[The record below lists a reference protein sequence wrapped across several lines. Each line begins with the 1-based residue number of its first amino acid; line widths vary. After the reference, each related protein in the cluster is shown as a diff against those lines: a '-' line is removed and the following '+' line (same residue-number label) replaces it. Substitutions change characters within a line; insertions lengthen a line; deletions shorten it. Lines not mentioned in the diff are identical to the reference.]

1 MMENKLE
8 IINPDDEF
16 YYDSQLWEVG
26 IYPGAG
32 AELKTFLVYAP
43 FEQKA
48 LEIAVANA
56 EQNAPGLLVNFND
69 VETLITDN
77 YQDDYKEWL
86 EDNFG
91 DIKSSFYFDDD
102 NMFDFI
108 TNYLNYIYVD
118 ATEEGASEPYF
129 VTGDNLVIRKVDKE
143 ELETKTESKE
153 PRKVQD
159 IIVGGQILDEATI
172 NEMMEYCTSIFG
184 TKEEC
189 ISELKADAKL
199 YAPELEKAIDETSGD
214 IIHIFF
220 IAMKEQS
227 EIDGCD
233 AIIVGTKLDDD
244 SDATVVDKK
253 PFSYN
258 KDVKKV
264 EESNVTSEHVIW
276 DSEFQLDAIDLDDLR
291 QSTYQEYLDEFD
303 SHVEP
308 MDYEQWLD
316 SDDCVAYFDYMWEE
330 MAKQDAYYSEWYE
343 FITDG
348 VSEEEKKDAYEDY
361 VERCKNTVLKPKGFE
376 AWLDD
381 NYDSLSE
388 THWEIMDEDLKSNIV
403 PTIDEQLN
411 EDILIISGYY
421 GSNYP
426 DFAKSGKGGKMFE
439 KGTDELLNYMSN
451 FDRVQITSE
460 NGQLGIVLGDHDG
473 TISGVFYTLPDDL
486 KELIKAMGYEEIVR
500 KEHFADEDGNP
511 STEDIDD
518 IEDYMEDYFYEDL
531 RYGGIDAEDLTK
543 HIELLKPIKQ
553 TVTSPSTPNPE
564 GPKTESKLTESVDK
578 DFVDNAYDLI
588 ADYVYGESGRDEVE
602 WSEIK
607 DYVYNDVCD
616 DMMSDYNP
624 SKETMEAIKE
634 RLIKGGYKVLD
645 ESKEI
650 KTESTQD
657 EIYEIAKNTNIKE
670 WYIAE
675 YPDDELG
682 ANINDV
688 TFYDLF
694 VALDTHKDVYD
705 VLGVGDSVV
714 RERAFEKLDAIL
726 EEPAGYCYDQWLLT
740 ESTEKVEESDMRRI
754 NAELMNNKDIS
765 KKALEWLDSH
775 DDIGIVMS
783 EDNIFWFETPATYTA
798 SFSDK
803 DYDMIIAEI
812 KRLYPESE
820 YLHTIKDTVKSIL
833 SGFKKTESEELE
845 EDDMLIVVEYWETEE
860 DREYGLGNVYDYY
873 SSNQIEDAIA
883 EGRKLVD
890 EMGYAA
896 VEVYHETDGLTYYLY
911 DSENGEQNFGVE
923 GKMVGLDESKEIKS
937 ESVSNVKETIENAI
951 IPELTDYILD
961 EKSLDEKKVDYV
973 ETDKVITA
981 EEFDAIVDLIKSEIQ
996 NKEDLSNRGELYKDI
1011 TQKYFKT
1018 ESEHNHTPEQPGVCP
1033 VCGNNEL
1040 EYLGTELEGNS
1051 YGYRWDCDKCE
1062 TSGYEWYIMNFDEIV
1077 SSTDDDTSKEEGIC
1091 PKCASELEYGSLVPD
1106 GMDAYYEVNCI
1117 ECEFIGK
1124 EYYTLKFDGHEII
1137 SKKTESNEIESDV
1150 KQEFINYCEG
1160 KVSNLGELQISYSYG
1175 PDTSLY
1181 PVELEYDELNI
1192 SWVDE
1197 PIKNAKI
1204 VLLDDISSVCG
1215 VVSDNKLV
1223 AELGEDLAPHYIAC
1237 EMNFSRISKDLYEM
1251 MLEEWDSLHLADNI
1265 KAHKE
1270 NGYSVFTESVAQE
1283 PLTESKAGEYAIN
1296 IYDKTTDEF
1305 IRQYDCYPSY
1315 DKAEEA
1321 SKELKLAD
1329 NEICKLVKVEYDENA
1344 EEIGVEIVETLNESD
1359 ESGTLTFDLHTD
1371 LVPILNMNQYNI
1383 TGDYEVPRDELD
1395 ALMKKYAEPIITE
1408 EIVNVFPSAK
1418 VTFGNFD
1425 HPKYYRA
1432 FSNLNDTLDFTV
1444 TVSAEEYEA
1453 KKQSV
1458 ENTDEFATFLKDTFK
1473 SYDGFISHMAD
1484 NLKDFQTQADW
1495 KQFVSV
1501 LTYFIKP
1508 GARQDEFFEEL
1519 TDYIWGNYPTT
1530 DEMDEEDTLNE
1541 SANTNES
1548 IEEQMWTAVCSDD
1561 RNFVK
1566 NAYNKDLI
1574 KPNTRYESG
1583 NGKHSF
1589 IMGALRNRNYE
1600 MVDLLKSFGERI
1612 LKVEVDEYKNEMAKR
1627 TYEDELTKT
1636 AMEENKPL
1644 IEGAIRY
1651 VIYKDSNVV
1660 DNCYYSNEQ
1669 EALDTAKEL
1678 NADSVSKLTY
1688 ASEQDAD
1695 NRELSIDE
1703 EEIWT
1708 SNNIKA
1714 DKEALAQEPVQEKL
1728 FGASDEVIADSK
1740 AKGLYTESKEDWFGI
1755 KGAKYI
1761 WRGSMSDPQ
1770 VSYKGYLYNYWDVM
1784 EFVGD
1789 IMDSEF
1795 EVKGELVP
1803 DNQDAVLNYMQ
1814 DNPSVIEC
1822 ALLDLTPDKLDRT
1835 IISSL
1840 ENNYTFDGLIKDLEA
1855 LRETTD
1861 IPDEYIDECIKIAN
1875 DRKETT
1881 DFEDAFD
1888 EEENVMEIMD
1898 MVEETLN
1905 QIPQI

>member
-1 MMENKLE
+1 MMENNLE
-8 IINPDDEF
+8 ILNPDDEF
-16 YYDSQLWEVG
+16 YYDSKLWRVG

-32 AELKTFLVYAP
+32 VELKTFLVYAP
-43 FEQKA
+43 YEEKA
-48 LEIAVANA
+48 VEIVVANA
-56 EQNAPGLLVNFND
+56 EEKAPGLLYDFESVRSN
-69 VETLITDN
+69 VYE
-77 YQDDYKEWL
+77 YYEEDYKEWL
-86 EDNFG
+86 FDNYG
-91 DIKSSFYFDDD
+91 NYDEYDDGW
-102 NMFDFI
+102 FEFA
-108 TNYLNYIYVD
+108 TNYLNYMYVD

-129 VTGDNLVIRKVDKE
+129 ITGDNLLIERVNPA
-143 ELETKTESKE
+143 ELKTESEE
-153 PRKVQD
+153 PQKVND
-159 IIVGGQILDEATI
+159 IIENGQELDEETI
-172 NEMMEYCTSIFG
+172 NKMTAHCTYIVGS
-184 TKEEC
+184 KAEC
-189 ISELKADAKL
+189 IEEISLDENL
-199 YAPELEKAIDETSGD
+199 YAPELEQAIMETKGD
-214 IIHIFF
+214 TIQLYF
-220 IAMKEQS
+220 ITMKEQS
-227 EIDGCD
+227 EIDNCD
-233 AIIVGTKLDDD
+233 VIIVGTENNV
-244 SDATVVDKK
+244 VVDKK
-253 PFSYN
+253 SFSYN
-258 KDVKKV
+258 NESIKTEALDYYNKLKIGNILSDGKHTLKV
-264 EESNVTSEHVIW
+264 IDMYITNKESDISVAVVCSVEDDIETREVTFIDDEILNLVNKSELEKIEESNVSSENVIW
-276 DSEFQLDAIDLDDLR
+276 DSEFSLDAIDLDDLR
-291 QSTYQEYLDEFD
+291 QSTYQEYLDEFNP
-303 SHVEP
+303 HIEP

-316 SDDCVAYFDYMWEE
+316 SDNCVAYFDYMWEE

-361 VERCKNTVLKPKGFE
+361 VESCKNTVLKPKGFE

-439 KGTDELLNYMSN
+439 KGTDELLNYMGN

-500 KEHFADEDGNP
+500 KEHFADENGNP

-694 VALDTHKDVYD
+694 VALDTHKNVYD

-714 RERAFEKLDAIL
+714 RERVFEKLDAIL

-754 NAELMNNKDIS
+754 NAELMNNTDIS

-783 EDNIFWFETPATYTA
+783 EDNIFWFETPATYTVP
-798 SFSDK
+798 FSDK
-803 DYDMIIAEI
+803 DHDMIIAEI

-923 GKMVGLDESKEIKS
+923 GKVVGLDESKELKT

-1251 MLEEWDSLHLADNI
+1251 MLEGWDSLHLADNI

-1270 NGYSVFTESVAQE
+1270 NGYSVFTESKEQNEKTVV
-1283 PLTESKAGEYAIN
+1283 TESKRYTIHDYAQTRELGPDESRYAIYDAEKDDFYYDNAGNNPVFDSEADAQKYIDSLAEEYAIN
-1296 IYDKTTDEF
+1296 IYDETTDEF

-1329 NEICKLVKVEYDENA
+1329 NEIFKLVKVEYDENA
-1344 EEIGVEIVETLNESD
+1344 EETGVEIVETLTES
-1359 ESGTLTFDLHTD
+1359 EI
-1371 LVPILNMNQYNI
+1371 P
-1383 TGDYEVPRDELD
+1383 EVD
-1395 ALMKKYAEPIITE
+1395 
-1408 EIVNVFPSAK
+1408 IV
-1418 VTFGNFD
+1418 
-1425 HPKYYRA
+1425 
-1432 FSNLNDTLDFTV
+1432 
-1444 TVSAEEYEA
+1444 EA
-1453 KKQSV
+1453 
-1458 ENTDEFATFLKDTFK
+1458 
-1473 SYDGFISHMAD
+1473 
-1484 NLKDFQTQADW
+1484 
-1495 KQFVSV
+1495 
-1501 LTYFIKP
+1501 
-1508 GARQDEFFEEL
+1508 
-1519 TDYIWGNYPTT
+1519 
-1530 DEMDEEDTLNE
+1530 
-1541 SANTNES
+1541 
-1548 IEEQMWTAVCSDD
+1548 MWTAVCNDD

-1627 TYEDELTKT
+1627 TYEDEITKT
-1636 AMEENKPL
+1636 AMEESKPL

-1770 VSYKGYLYNYWDVM
+1770 VYYKGYLYNYWDVM
-1784 EFVGD
+1784 EYVGD
-1789 IMDSEF
+1789 TMNSEF

-1814 DNPSVIEC
+1814 DNPSVIES